1 MTNRINSKVCAMHLN
16 FLEFEQPI
24 ADLMEKIEEL
34 KKLDQDQGVDIQDEV
49 QKLQEKVEKLTKTIF
64 SDLTTAQKV
73 QLARHP
79 LRPYTADY
87 IPHLFSEFDEI
98 HGDRHYSSGPSI
110 IAGIARFEGAPVMV
124 IGHQKG
130 RKTEEKLKRNFGM
143 PHPEDYRKALRAM
156 KLAEKFSLPVV
167 TFIDT
172 AGAYPGI
179 GAEQR
184 NQSEAIAVNLFEM
197 SNLKTPIIAIVT
209 GEGGSGGALALGVAD
224 RVFMLQYSTYSVI
237 TPEGCASIL
246 WKDAGR
252 ASDAAEALGI
262 TADKVDKLN
271 LIDGVIDEPLG
282 GAHRGVEKMSGHIKS
297 ILSVQLQQLSQL
309 TIEELLEQ
317 RYQRLMQYGLDS

>member
-1 MTNRINSKVCAMHLN
+1 MHLN

-24 ADLMEKIEEL
+24 ADLMEKIAEL
-34 KKLDQDQGVDIQDEV
+34 KKLDEDQGMDIEDEV
-49 QKLQEKVEKLTKTIF
+49 QKLHEKVDKLTKTIF
-64 SDLTTAQKV
+64 AGLNTMQKV

-79 LRPYTADY
+79 MRPYILDY
-87 IPHLFSEFDEI
+87 IPHLFTDFDEI
-98 HGDRHYSSGPSI
+98 HGDRHYSQGPSI
-110 IAGIARFEGAPVMV
+110 ITGLARFEGRPVMV

-156 KLAEKFSLPVV
+156 KMAEKFSMPIL

-197 SNLKTPIIAIVT
+197 SDLRTPIIAIVT

-224 RVFMLQYSTYSVI
+224 KTFMLQYSTYSVI

-246 WKDAGR
+246 WKDAARVG
-252 ASDAAEALGI
+252 DAAEALGI
-262 TADKVDKLN
+262 TSDKIEKLN
-271 LIDGVIDEPLG
+271 IIDGIIEEPLG
-282 GAHRGVEKMSGHIKS
+282 GAHRNVHAMSANIKS
-297 ILSVQLQQLSQL
+297 ILTVQLQQLTQL
-309 TIEELLEQ
+309 TTDELIST
-317 RYQRLMQYGLDS
+317 RYNRLMQYGLD